1 MRDKAFNIAKNRK
14 YEGYQRGL
22 ASMVYKYFDKKSSG
36 SGIKNEN
43 TTDKQLAEELY
54 KSIIRKFKKS
64 TFNFYRQYL
73 GC

>member
-1 MRDKAFNIAKNRK
+1 MLDKAFNIAKNRK

>member
-43 TTDKQLAEELY
+43 MTDKQLAEELY

>member
-1 MRDKAFNIAKNRK
+1 MRDKAFNIARNRK

>member
-22 ASMVYKYFDKKSSG
+22 ASMVYKYFDKKSTG

>member
-22 ASMVYKYFDKKSSG
+22 ASMVFKYFDKKSSG